1 MIYIKT
7 PAVSIQIKPR
17 SEIAPFENQYYVI
30 PAVIFTFT
38 FSERE
43 RESNE
48 F

>member
-43 RESNE
+43 RERE
-48 F
+48 